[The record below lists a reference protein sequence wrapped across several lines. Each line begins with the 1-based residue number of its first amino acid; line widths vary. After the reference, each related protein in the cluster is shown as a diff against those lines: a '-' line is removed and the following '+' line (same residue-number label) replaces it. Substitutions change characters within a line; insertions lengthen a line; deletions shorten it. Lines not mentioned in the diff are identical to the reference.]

1 MTYFIAV
8 ALPFIILL
16 IFGSGLIKGLK
27 YLNFGQQ
34 VRGEGPS
41 SHMKKEGVP
50 TMGGVLI
57 ILAVVITSFIVLD
70 LNTYVIWA
78 LITTLGM
85 GFIGFLDDIIKIR
98 SKRSLGLRA
107 RGKLLGQIL
116 VGSTLAVYVTFF
128 SDLGTSIIFPI
139 TGWELD
145 LGYGIIFFIV
155 FIVVGFSN
163 AVNLTDGL
171 DGLASGVT
179 LIVVTAFAVLSSALG
194 YAQLALYGL
203 IIGGSCLGF
212 IWFNS
217 HPAQVFMGDVGSLA
231 LGGAVAAIAVLSRTE
246 LFLVIIGG
254 IYVIEALS
262 VMIQVSYFKLTN
274 GKRVFKMTPIHHH
287 YELSG
292 LAEVKVVARF
302 WIVSIV
308 FAVLGLASYYVIQLF
323 SK

>member
-1 MTYFIAV
+1 MMTYFLAV
-8 ALPFIILL
+8 TLPFLIIL
-16 IFGSGLIKGLK
+16 IFGPGLIKGLK
-27 YLNFGQQ
+27 YLSFGQQ
-34 VRGEGPS
+34 IRGEGPS

-50 TMGGVLI
+50 TMGGILI
-57 ILAVVITSFIVLD
+57 ILAVVVTSFIILD
-70 LNTYVIWA
+70 FNMRILWS

-116 VGSTLAVYVTFF
+116 VGSMLAGYVTFY
-128 SDLGTSIIFPI
+128 SDLGTSILIPI

-145 LGYGIIFFIV
+145 LGYGIILFII

-179 LIVVTAFAVLSSALG
+179 LIVVTAFAVLVSAMG
-194 YAQLALYGL
+194 YSQLALYGL
-203 IIGGSCLGF
+203 IIGGASLGF

-231 LGGAVAAIAVLSRTE
+231 LGGAVAAIAILSRTE

-262 VMIQVSYFKLTN
+262 VMIQVSYFKLTK

-287 YELSG
+287 YELNG
-292 LAEVKVVARF
+292 LAEAKVVSRF
-302 WIVSIV
+302 WIMSIV
-308 FAVLGLASYYVIQLF
+308 FAILGLASYYAI
-323 SK
+323 

>member
-1 MTYFIAV
+1 MVYFIAV
-8 ALPFIILL
+8 GLPFLILIL
-16 IFGSGLIKGLK
+16 FGSGLIKGLK

-34 VRGEGPS
+34 IRGEGPS

-50 TMGGVLI
+50 TMGGILI
-57 ILAVVITSFIVLD
+57 ILAVVITSFLVLN
-70 LNTYVIWA
+70 LNTSIIWA

-85 GFIGFLDDIIKIR
+85 GFVGFLDDIIKIR
-98 SKRSLGLRA
+98 SKRSLGLKA
-107 RGKLLGQIL
+107 REKLLGQIF
-116 VGSTLAVYVTFF
+116 VGLILGIYVTFY
-128 SDLGTSIIFPI
+128 SDLGTSILFPV

-145 LGYGIIFFIV
+145 LGYWLIFFIV

-179 LIVVTAFAVLSSALG
+179 LIVVTSFAVLVSAMG
-194 YAQLALYGL
+194 FNQLALYGL

-231 LGGAVAAIAVLSRTE
+231 LGGAVAALAVLSRTE

-254 IYVIEALS
+254 IYVVEALS
-262 VMIQVSYFKLTN
+262 VMIQVSYFKLTK
-274 GKRVFKMTPIHHH
+274 GKRVFRMTPIHHH
-287 YELSG
+287 YELNG
-292 LAEVKVVARF
+292 LAEGKVVARF
-302 WIVSIV
+302 WIVSII
-308 FAVLGLASYYVIQLF
+308 FAILGLASYYVI
-323 SK
+323 

>member
-1 MTYFIAV
+1 MTYFLAV
-8 ALPFIILL
+8 TLPFLIIL
-16 IFGSGLIKGLK
+16 IFGPGLIKGLK
-27 YLNFGQQ
+27 YLSFGQQ
-34 VRGEGPS
+34 IRGEGPS

-50 TMGGVLI
+50 TMGGILI
-57 ILAVVITSFIVLD
+57 ILAVVVTSFIILD
-70 LNTYVIWA
+70 FNMRILWS

-116 VGSTLAVYVTFF
+116 VGSMLAGYVTFY
-128 SDLGTSIIFPI
+128 SDLGTSILIPI

-145 LGYGIIFFIV
+145 LGYGIILFII

-179 LIVVTAFAVLSSALG
+179 LIVVTAFAVLVSAMG
-194 YAQLALYGL
+194 YSQLALYGL
-203 IIGGSCLGF
+203 IIGGASLGF

-231 LGGAVAAIAVLSRTE
+231 LGGAVAAIAILSRTE

-262 VMIQVSYFKLTN
+262 VMIQVSYFKLTK

-287 YELSG
+287 YELNG
-292 LAEVKVVARF
+292 LAEAKVVSRF
-302 WIVSIV
+302 WIMSIV
-308 FAVLGLASYYVIQLF
+308 FAILGLASYYAI
-323 SK
+323 